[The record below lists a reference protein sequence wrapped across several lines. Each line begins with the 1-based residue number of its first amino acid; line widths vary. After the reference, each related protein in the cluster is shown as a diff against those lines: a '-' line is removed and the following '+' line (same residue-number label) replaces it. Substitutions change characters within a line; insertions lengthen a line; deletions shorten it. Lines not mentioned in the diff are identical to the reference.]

1 MATRTE
7 EQKAAQAAKRRLK
20 EALAAEAEY
29 ERNDAR
35 RREWETKGTR
45 LSREELEAGM
55 PCRGCG
61 LPIIDGLGDRPP
73 LLKLTEAERAE
84 FDAADADYLAR
95 HGDCHSHRWSMSGSR
110 TQHCGY
116 CCPPPP
122 LSRDQVE
129 QISRILSS
137 ATQRGPRELATWRLT
152 LTCDHTVE
160 RSQHRSNQS
169 WTTRVVECRTCGAHR
184 AVVTSKR
191 LADTVVDEPAKSA
204 TPAST
209 RRAQADLA
217 KLRREAR
224 TLQERI
230 DKLERTMGESP
241 DV

>member
-1 MATRTE
+1 MATRTD
-7 EQKAAQAAKRRLK
+7 EQKAAQAAKRRRK
-20 EALAAEAEY
+20 DALAAEAEH
-29 ERNDAR
+29 ERNEAK
-35 RREWETKGTR
+35 RREWEANGTR
-45 LSREELEAGM
+45 LSGEELEAGV

-84 FDAADADYLAR
+84 FDAADAYYLAR
-95 HGDCHSHRWSMSGSR
+95 HRSCHSHRWSMSGSR

-122 LSRDQVE
+122 LSRDQIE

-137 ATQRGPRELATWRLT
+137 TTQRGPRELATWQLT

-160 RSQHRSNQS
+160 RSQHRSSQS
-169 WTTRVVECRTCGAHR
+169 WTTRVVECPTCAAYR
-184 AVVTSKR
+184 AVVTSER
-191 LADTVVDEPAKSA
+191 LADTVVDEPAKSDEQ
-204 TPAST
+204 AST
-209 RRAQADLA
+209 RRAQAELA

-230 DKLERTMGESP
+230 DKLERTIGESA
-241 DV
+241 